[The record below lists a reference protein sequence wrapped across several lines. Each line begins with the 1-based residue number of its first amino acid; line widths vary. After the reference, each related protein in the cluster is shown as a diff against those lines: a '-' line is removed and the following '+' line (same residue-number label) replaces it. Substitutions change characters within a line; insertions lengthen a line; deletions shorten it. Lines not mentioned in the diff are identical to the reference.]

1 MTKPQTE
8 NVIIRMA
15 IAASRKSRSSISLD
29 LMNLGFMILCLY
41 LLLVPL
47 TIQRLDDYAL
57 CGQVFVCVF
66 LCGSLCYVYSVNLW
80 EIS

>member
-29 LMNLGFMILCLY
+29 LMNLGVMILCLY

-47 TIQRLDDYAL
+47 TAPTLADWE
-57 CGQVFVCVF
+57 CV
-66 LCGSLCYVYSVNLW
+66 VK
-80 EIS
+80 